1 MKRNLFALWFLTLA
15 CAVLCAGGTGDS
27 TSPVPEPGS
36 LILLGTAAAGI
47 GYVAWRR
54 KRNK

>member
-1 MKRNLFALWFLTLA
+1 MKRNLLALCFLTVA
-15 CAVLCAGGTGDS
+15 CAVLCAGGTGD

-47 GYVAWRR
+47 VYAAWRR
-54 KRNK
+54 IRAQ

>member
-1 MKRNLFALWFLTLA
+1 MKRIL
-15 CAVLCAGGTGDS
+15 AVLSLLAS
-27 TSPVPEPGS
+27 TCPATFASDGVNPVPEPGS

-54 KRNK
+54 KRNN